1 MTRIL
6 LIVSPF
12 KSPIAMT
19 KISFD
24 VDFSKDP
31 DQILKEIQER
41 AKAEVEKRESKERS
55 AAYLSNLHESVN
67 DKIGTEFKS
76 VSDLIRALTPF
87 AAPSLRD
94 KLSGTTS
101 TGRRKTLSMSKDIY
115 EEIKKLLAEPNPNKA
130 AIARETGASVVQ
142 VRKVAE
148 GGFDSKY
155 SGGLSTSVEKPAPV
169 SETPPSAPPPVL
181 DEPVANE
188 VVVDEMPATPS
199 TEESEAKMEDSAA
212 IEEDSMTESTEED
225 SPPAIPSFGEEDS
238 DEPLAPPPIPMDISP
253 SAPADLPTPL
263 DEPESEEG
271 TSGEI
276 LPPLPKFTPAP
287 FVSDEE
293 DSEEKES
300 DNPVPLPSFGDEEED
315 SPLPPPAPLSAVPPP
330 APIEEEEE
338 DSTESKDILPPLPTF
353 NPAPFE
359 SEEEESGNAE
369 ESAPPPLPSFGQ
381 ENDGE
386 NSPLPPPAPL
396 SAAPPPTPD
405 LPPPAQ
411 PVEEDEEN
419 PEEIPPSPEENTI
432 ISPTPPP
439 MSPNPPSPGLTR
451 PPSGL
456 KPTLK
461 PKLGGGKKGK
471 PTLSLKPKSKT
482 TGLKITRPPMK
493 GTPPP
498 SQ

>member
-1 MTRIL
+1 MTHVL

-31 DQILKEIQER
+31 EQILKEIQER

-55 AAYLSNLHESVN
+55 AAYLSSLHDSVN

-94 KLSGTTS
+94 KLSGTTG
-101 TGRRKTLSMSKDIY
+101 TGRRKTLSMNKDIY
-115 EEIKKLLAEPNPNKA
+115 EDIKKLLAEPNSNKA
-130 AIARETGASVVQ
+130 AIARQTGASVVQ

-155 SGGLSTSVEKPAPV
+155 SGGLTLPSEKPASV
-169 SETPPSAPPPVL
+169 STPLPPPPAF
-181 DEPVANE
+181 DEPAADE
-188 VVVDEMPATPS
+188 GVVDEMPAAPTI
-199 TEESEAKMEDSAA
+199 EESEAKFEDSAA
-212 IEEDSMTESTEED
+212 IEKDSVLESTEEV
-225 SPPAIPSFGEEDS
+225 SPPAIPSFGEENS
-238 DEPLAPPPIPMDISP
+238 GEPLAPPPIPLDIPP
-253 SAPADLPTPL
+253 SALADLPPPS
-263 DEPESEEG
+263 EPESEED
-271 TSGEI
+271 TSEEI

-287 FVSDEE
+287 FVSNEE
-293 DSEEKES
+293 DSGES
-300 DNPVPLPSFGDEEED
+300 VSGTPVPLPSFGEEEED
-315 SPLPPPAPLSAVPPP
+315 APLPPSAPLSAVPPP
-330 APIEEEEE
+330 TPIEDEE
-338 DSTESKDILPPLPTF
+338 DDSAESNDILPPLPKFT
-353 NPAPFE
+353 PAPFD
-359 SEEEESGNAE
+359 SEEEDSGSTE
-369 ESAPPPLPSFGQ
+369 DSAPPPLPSFGQ
-381 ENDGE
+381 ENEGE
-386 NSPLPPPAPL
+386 DSPILPPTPLSVAPPPAP
-396 SAAPPPTPD
+396 APD
-405 LPPPAQ
+405 LPPPVES
-411 PVEEDEEN
+411 VEEVEGN
-419 PEEIPPSPEENTI
+419 PEEIPPSPEKDTGVP
-432 ISPTPPP
+432 PTPPP
-439 MSPNPPSPGLTR
+439 MAPNPTSAGLTR

-493 GTPPP
+493 GNPPP

>member
-6 LIVSPF
+6 LIVLPF

-169 SETPPSAPPPVL
+169 SESPPLAPPPVL
-181 DEPVANE
+181 DEPAANE
-188 VVVDEMPATPS
+188 VVVDEMPAAPTI
-199 TEESEAKMEDSAA
+199 EESDAKMEDSV
-212 IEEDSMTESTEED
+212 TESTEED

-238 DEPLAPPPIPMDISP
+238 QEPLAPPPIPMDISP
-253 SAPADLPTPL
+253 SAPADLPNPPE
-263 DEPESEEG
+263 EPESEED

-315 SPLPPPAPLSAVPPP
+315 SPLPPPSPLSAVPPP
-330 APIEEEEE
+330 APIE
-338 DSTESKDILPPLPTF
+338 
-353 NPAPFE
+353 
-359 SEEEESGNAE
+359 
-369 ESAPPPLPSFGQ
+369 
-381 ENDGE
+381 
-386 NSPLPPPAPL
+386 
-396 SAAPPPTPD
+396 
-405 LPPPAQ
+405 
-411 PVEEDEEN
+411 
-419 PEEIPPSPEENTI
+419 
-432 ISPTPPP
+432 
-439 MSPNPPSPGLTR
+439 
-451 PPSGL
+451 
-456 KPTLK
+456 
-461 PKLGGGKKGK
+461 
-471 PTLSLKPKSKT
+471 
-482 TGLKITRPPMK
+482 
-493 GTPPP
+493 
-498 SQ
+498 

>member
-181 DEPVANE
+181 DEPVTNE
-188 VVVDEMPATPS
+188 VVVDEMPATP
-199 TEESEAKMEDSAA
+199 TIEESEAKMEDSAA
-212 IEEDSMTESTEED
+212 IEEDSVTESTEED

-238 DEPLAPPPIPMDISP
+238 QEPLAPPPIPMDISP
-253 SAPADLPTPL
+253 SAPTDLPTPSE
-263 DEPESEEG
+263 EPESEEDP
-271 TSGEI
+271 SGEI

-300 DNPVPLPSFGDEEED
+300 DNPVPLPSFGDDEED
-315 SPLPPPAPLSAVPPP
+315 SPLPPPAPLSALPPP
-330 APIEEEEE
+330 APIEE
-338 DSTESKDILPPLPTF
+338 DTTESKDILPPLPTF
-353 NPAPFE
+353 TPAPFE
-359 SEEEESGNAE
+359 SEEEESGNTE

-381 ENDGE
+381 ENEGE

-396 SAAPPPTPD
+396 SAAPPPAPD
-405 LPPPAQ
+405 LPPPVQ
-411 PVEEDEEN
+411 PVQEDEEN
-419 PEEIPPSPEENTI
+419 PEEIPPSPEENTMV
-432 ISPTPPP
+432 SPTPPP

-482 TGLKITRPPMK
+482 TGLKMTRPPMK

>member
-1 MTRIL
+1 
-6 LIVSPF
+6 
-12 KSPIAMT
+12 MT

-55 AAYLSNLHESVN
+55 AAYLSNLHEAVN

-188 VVVDEMPATPS
+188 VVVDEMPAAPTI
-199 TEESEAKMEDSAA
+199 EESEAKMEDSAA
-212 IEEDSMTESTEED
+212 IEEDSVTESTEED

>member
-1 MTRIL
+1 
-6 LIVSPF
+6 
-12 KSPIAMT
+12 MT

-101 TGRRKTLSMSKDIY
+101 TGRRKTLSMNKDIY
-115 EEIKKLLAEPNPNKA
+115 EDIKKLLAEPNSNKA

-155 SGGLSTSVEKPAPV
+155 SGELSSSSEMPAPV
-169 SETPPSAPPPVL
+169 LDSPVFAPPPVL
-181 DEPVANE
+181 DEPSA
-188 VVVDEMPATPS
+188 DEGVMDEIPS
-199 TEESEAKMEDSAA
+199 PPTSEESETKTENSAP
-212 IEEDSMTESTEED
+212 IEEDAVPENTEED
-225 SPPAIPSFGEEDS
+225 SPSAIPSASFGEDDS
-238 DEPLAPPPIPMDISP
+238 AKPLAPPPIPMDIPP
-253 SAPADLPTPL
+253 SALADLPTTS
-263 DEPESEEG
+263 DESESEED

-287 FVSDEE
+287 FVSDEN

-315 SPLPPPAPLSAVPPP
+315 SPLPPPAVPPP
-330 APIEEEEE
+330 TPMEE
-338 DSTESKDILPPLPTF
+338 DEEDNTESKDILPPLPKFT
-353 NPAPFE
+353 PAPFD
-359 SEEEESGNAE
+359 SEQEDSDRTE

-381 ENDGE
+381 ENEKED
-386 NSPLPPPAPL
+386 SPLPSPAPL
-396 SAAPPPTPD
+396 SVDPPPMPD
-405 LPPPAQ
+405 LPPPVQ
-411 PVEEDEEN
+411 SVEETEES
-419 PEEIPPSPEENTI
+419 PEEIPPSPEEGN
-432 ISPTPPP
+432 SFPPTPPS
-439 MSPNPPSPGLTR
+439 MASNPPSAGLTR